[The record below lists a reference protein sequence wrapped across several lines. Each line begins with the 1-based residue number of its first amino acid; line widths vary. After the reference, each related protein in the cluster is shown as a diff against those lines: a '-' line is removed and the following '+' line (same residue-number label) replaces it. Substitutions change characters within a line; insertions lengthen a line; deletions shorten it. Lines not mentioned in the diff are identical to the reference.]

1 MGIIT
6 TSNFAKDLVPGVK
19 TWFGQKYKE
28 YPIEYLDIF
37 EKTNSTRAFEE

>member
-19 TWFGQKYKE
+19 FTNCK
-28 YPIEYLDIF
+28 PISAVQFAI
-37 EKTNSTRAFEE
+37 S

>member
-19 TWFGQKYKE
+19 AWFGQKYKE
-28 YPIEYLDIF
+28 YPIEYF
-37 EKTNSTRAFEE
+37 